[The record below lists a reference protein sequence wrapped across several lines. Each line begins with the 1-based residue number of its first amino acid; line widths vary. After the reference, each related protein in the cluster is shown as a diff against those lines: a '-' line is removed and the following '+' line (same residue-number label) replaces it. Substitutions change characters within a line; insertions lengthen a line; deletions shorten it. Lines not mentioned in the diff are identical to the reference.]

1 MFNLIAMPLWLDIHI
16 DWTLLNIVDT
26 DSEVVIG
33 GVVCDNAETLGHNVL
48 TTRYCPMKGKLFVY
62 PHSSFTFI
70 HLSSF

>member
-1 MFNLIAMPLWLDIHI
+1 
-16 DWTLLNIVDT
+16 LLNIVDT

-70 HLSSF
+70 HLSSI